1 MGPGRPFPGGPVCD
15 FNGRKIPSFVTRSES
30 GGITPE
36 ILVEI
41 LQHLDTHG
49 VTNQIEGDPPPCL
62 IVDGHGSRLSVP
74 FLHYINNLD
83 ENGEKVPGANHRWKV
98 YIGLPN
104 GTAFWQIADSSY
116 INGRFKVQMRR
127 EKEILRAAQ
136 RNNFEAI

>member
-1 MGPGRPFPGGPVCD
+1 MCD

-83 ENGEKVPGANHRWKV
+83 ENEEKVPGANHRWKV

-104 GTAFWQIADSSY
+104 GTAFGRLQTALISMVDSKSRCEERRKFY
-116 INGRFKVQMRR
+116 ELHKETTSKLFKSNGTTWY
-127 EKEILRAAQ
+127 L
-136 RNNFEAI
+136 